1 MAENKTKP
9 TDISA
14 ANFIAAV
21 PDPVRRADA
30 ETVSAMM
37 ERLSGEPPVMWG
49 PSIIGFGAYRYR
61 YGSGRE
67 GVACRIGFSPRKTEL
82 VFYVLDGNADQSVA
96 LARLGKHR
104 SGKGCLYVKRLA
116 DIDTGVLEEL
126 VQAKIDRMQSEFE
139 QQATV
144 TGAYAGYP
152 WPWKMA
158 DRVMPRYDITGG
170 PRIKTT
176 PNGSTIVLGQE
187 KPLTISRVN

>member
-1 MAENKTKP
+1 MLMT
-9 TDISA
+9 A
-14 ANFIAAV
+14 AGEGAAIATQNDV
-21 PDPVRRADA
+21 
-30 ETVSAMM
+30 
-37 ERLSGEPPVMWG
+37 LSGGGSAGDGTAAKVRVSMLSDGFRTVGMAFLTGNPV
-49 PSIIGFGAYRYR
+49 FAAGAVVNA
-61 YGSGRE
+61 
-67 GVACRIGFSPRKTEL
+67 GVLGLPAG
-82 VFYVLDGNADQSVA
+82 AVA
-96 LARLGKHR
+96 GQ
-104 SGKGCLYVKRLA
+104 LA
-116 DIDTGVLEEL
+116 DWYAEEPT
-126 VQAKIDRMQSEFE
+126 QAKIDRMQSEFE